1 MSAKRARASSKQS
14 KATKKGA
21 TAGDARK
28 LLLALPGVEE
38 GPCYGTP
45 GWRVKKRFL
54 ARLKE
59 DGETLVVKVGDEER
73 DILMAADPETF
84 FTTPH
89 YFGYPTVLIRLPK
102 IGRELLGEVLE
113 RAWQRVAP
121 KSLQSAR

>member
-1 MSAKRARASSKQS
+1 MSKPRSRGARRAKGV
-14 KATKKGA
+14 TED
-21 TAGDARK
+21 DARR

-73 DILMAADPETF
+73 DILMAADPKTF
-84 FTTPH
+84 FITDH
-89 YFGYPTVLIRLPK
+89 YVGYPTVLVRLSNV
-102 IGRELLGEVLE
+102 RLELLKEVLE
-113 RAWQRVAP
+113 RAWQRAAP
-121 KSLQSAR
+121 KRLLLAR

>member
-1 MSAKRARASSKQS
+1 MP
-14 KATKKGA
+14 KKTRRV
-21 TAGDARK
+21 TANDARR
-28 LLLALPGVEE
+28 LLLALPGVLE

-73 DILMAADPETF
+73 DILLAADPEVF
-84 FTTPH
+84 FLTPH

-102 IGRELLGEVLE
+102 IRKPLLAEVLQRAWRRLAPKGLLE
-113 RAWQRVAP
+113 RAT
-121 KSLQSAR
+121 